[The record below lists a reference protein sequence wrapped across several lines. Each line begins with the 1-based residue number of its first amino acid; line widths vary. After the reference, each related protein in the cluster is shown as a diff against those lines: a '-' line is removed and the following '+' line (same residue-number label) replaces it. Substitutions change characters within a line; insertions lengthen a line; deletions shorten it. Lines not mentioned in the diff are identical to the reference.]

1 MEGDCDSQTRA
12 AATSVWR
19 EPAFYLLAVLVAA
32 IYLSRLATLPIVGEE
47 SRWARGAAQ
56 MLETGDWIVL
66 RQQGHVF
73 PERPPMTCWSMAV
86 AALAWGDL
94 DLVAIRLPSV
104 IAVLLTSLL
113 IYVYARGFLSS
124 TGALVG
130 GLTYATFG
138 QVLQIGRH
146 GESEALFTLFLGGA
160 ILVWHLG
167 YSQGW
172 TKLGTWTTAYT
183 LTALAALCKGPQG
196 PIYFVAVVF
205 VYLTLRRD
213 WRWLFDWRHAAGMGV
228 FAAIIACWQ
237 VPYYLMTDWT
247 AVQDTW
253 AGLAKD
259 RFLAPGLVAHM
270 ISYPF
275 EILVCL
281 LPWSPLL
288 LMFISRKF
296 RDSLGDLKTPA
307 IYLATALAVTFP
319 SVWLAAL
326 ARGRYYMPLYPCLA
340 VLIAVVVHRCATLAV
355 DAPARRVWKGF
366 LVLGSLTS
374 ISLGIGAVVVL
385 VLPRD
390 IEVLRSLPPL
400 MLIALAAI
408 GFATASIQVWAARDS
423 GLTRTAVASVAFAA
437 LLGFTYTGPAINF
450 YSVKWHDCG
459 PDVAKLRSM
468 IPEPDAMISL
478 GPINPGFAYHYQT
491 LVQELPWPTKAD
503 DLPKNVEYFFVMQY
517 AADTPDT
524 HQIGRGRSW
533 EHVSGQLPFDWEEV
547 ARLPMGR
554 RLEANAE
561 QTLVLARVCRPDSV
575 ALQPESPD
583 AETPT
588 ITR

>member
-1 MEGDCDSQTRA
+1 MEGNCDSQPRA
-12 AATSVWR
+12 AAVNVWR
-19 EPAFYLLAVLVAA
+19 EPAFYLLALLVAA

-47 SRWARGAAQ
+47 ARWARGAAQ

-66 RQQGHVF
+66 RQQGKVF

-86 AALAWGDL
+86 SALAWGDL
-94 DLVAIRLPSV
+94 DRVAIRLPSV

-113 IYVYARGFLSS
+113 IYIYARGFLSS

-130 GLTYATFG
+130 GLAYTTFG

-160 ILVWHLG
+160 ILVWHFG
-167 YSQGW
+167 YMRGW
-172 TKLGTWTTAYT
+172 TKLGTWTAAYS

-196 PIYFVAVVF
+196 PIYFGAVVL
-205 VYLTLRRD
+205 VYLTLRRE
-213 WRWLFDWRHAAGMGV
+213 WRWLFDWQHAAGMSV

-237 VPYYLMTDWT
+237 VPYYLMTDWA

-259 RFLAPGLVAHM
+259 RFLAPGLVQHM

-366 LVLGSLTS
+366 LLLGSLTS
-374 ISLGIGAVVVL
+374 VSLGIGALVVL
-385 VLPRD
+385 LLPHD
-390 IEVLRSLPPL
+390 IELLTSVPSV

-408 GFATASIQVWAARDS
+408 GFATASIQVWAARES
-423 GLTRTAVASVAFAA
+423 GLTRTAIASAAFAV
-437 LLGFTYTGPAINF
+437 LLGFTYTGPAINV
-450 YSVKWHDCG
+450 YTAKWHDYG

-468 IPEPDAMISL
+468 IPDPDAMISL
-478 GPINPGFAYHYQT
+478 GPINPSFAYHYQT
-491 LVQELPWPTKAD
+491 SVREVPWPTKAD
-503 DLPKNVEYFFVMQY
+503 DLPENVEYFFVMQY
-517 AADTPDT
+517 ANDTRET

-533 EHVSGQLPFDWEEV
+533 EHVSGELPFDWEEV
-547 ARLPMGR
+547 ARLPLSR
-554 RLEANAE
+554 RLDANAE
-561 QTLVLARVCRPDSV
+561 QTLVLARVHRPNSV
-575 ALQPESPD
+575 ALQAKSPD